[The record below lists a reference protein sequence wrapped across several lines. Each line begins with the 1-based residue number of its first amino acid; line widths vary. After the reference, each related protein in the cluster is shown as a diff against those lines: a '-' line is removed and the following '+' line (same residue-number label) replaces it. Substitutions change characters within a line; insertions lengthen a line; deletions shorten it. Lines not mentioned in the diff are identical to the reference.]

1 MDEFG
6 FLSSWGSE
14 GEKKDCCNWRGVR
27 CSNQTG
33 HVKVLDLHGTGR
45 VKVLDIQTR
54 VMSRNASLRGTLNPA
69 LLKLHHLR
77 HLDLSFNNFSGSQIP
92 VFIGSLSKL
101 EYLDLFAASFS
112 GPIPP
117 LLGNLSRLQY
127 LSLGYNKLLRAG
139 NLDWISQLFSLR
151 YLDLSGCNLSKSTDW
166 LQEVGKIP
174 SLKTLY
180 LEQCDLQL
188 QPTIPRSFSPLN
200 SSPSLETLGLSY
212 NNLTASIYPWLFN
225 VSSNIV
231 EIYLDSNHLKGSI
244 PDALGHM
251 ISLRTLTL
259 SDNELDG
266 EIPKF
271 FQNMFKLEALS
282 LRGNSLEGVIYEHF
296 FSNVSYSKLLDLANN
311 FLVLEFSHDWIP
323 PFQLNTISL
332 ASCKMGPHFP
342 KWLQTQ
348 EHFSVLDISSSGISD
363 SIPDWFSDTSH
374 KLADLN
380 FSHNQMTGRFPNYIS
395 SMFILESPGID
406 ISSNQ
411 LEGPIPLLPSNA
423 FT

>member
-1 MDEFG
+1 M
-6 FLSSWGSE
+6 
-14 GEKKDCCNWRGVR
+14 
-27 CSNQTG
+27 
-33 HVKVLDLHGTGR
+33 
-45 VKVLDIQTR
+45 
-54 VMSRNASLRGTLNPA
+54 
-69 LLKLHHLR
+69 
-77 HLDLSFNNFSGSQIP
+77 
-92 VFIGSLSKL
+92 FIGSLSKL

-166 LQEVGKIP
+166 LQEVDKIP

-188 QPTIPRSFSPLN
+188 QPTIHRSFSHLN

-244 PDALGHM
+244 PDTLGHM

-271 FQNMFKLEALS
+271 FQNMFKLEGLS
-282 LRGNSLEGVIYEHF
+282 LRGNSLEGVIFEHF
-296 FSNVSYSKLLDLANN
+296 FSNFSYLKLLYLANN
-311 FLVLEFSHDWIP
+311 SLVLEFSHDWIP

-332 ASCKMGPHFP
+332 AS
-342 KWLQTQ
+342 
-348 EHFSVLDISSSGISD
+348 
-363 SIPDWFSDTSH
+363 
-374 KLADLN
+374 
-380 FSHNQMTGRFPNYIS
+380 
-395 SMFILESPGID
+395 
-406 ISSNQ
+406 
-411 LEGPIPLLPSNA
+411 
-423 FT
+423 

>member
-69 LLKLHHLR
+69 LLKLHYLR

-92 VFIGSLSKL
+92 MFIGSLSKL

-151 YLDLSGCNLSKSTDW
+151 YLDLSSCNLSKSTDW
-166 LQEVGKIP
+166 LQEVDKIP

-188 QPTIPRSFSPLN
+188 QPTIHRSFSHLN

-231 EIYLDSNHLKGSI
+231 DVWEKYVDETRHGEQ
-244 PDALGHM
+244 
-251 ISLRTLTL
+251 ISDGRVLRTGVVWEKYVDETRHGEQISYGRVLRTGVFRKSLVRGGTGAEISCSSTSTSSARQIPCKRHKAIPARGREARRPGRRQWARRAPQPENLGTTATLFPEPWRNTQDLT
-259 SDNELDG
+259 ELRQ
-266 EIPKF
+266 P
-271 FQNMFKLEALS
+271 
-282 LRGNSLEGVIYEHF
+282 
-296 FSNVSYSKLLDLANN
+296 
-311 FLVLEFSHDWIP
+311 
-323 PFQLNTISL
+323 
-332 ASCKMGPHFP
+332 
-342 KWLQTQ
+342 
-348 EHFSVLDISSSGISD
+348 
-363 SIPDWFSDTSH
+363 
-374 KLADLN
+374 
-380 FSHNQMTGRFPNYIS
+380 RFPQNRGVTRKIPR
-395 SMFILESPGID
+395 L
-406 ISSNQ
+406 
-411 LEGPIPLLPSNA
+411 PI
-423 FT
+423 TQQ